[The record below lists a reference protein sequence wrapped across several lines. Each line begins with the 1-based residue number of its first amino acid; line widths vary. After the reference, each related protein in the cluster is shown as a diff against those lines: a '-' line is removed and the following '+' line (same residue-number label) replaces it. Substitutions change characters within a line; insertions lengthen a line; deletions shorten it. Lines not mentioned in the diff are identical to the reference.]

1 MPKKWFLL
9 RNEKQLGPYTW
20 SQLVHQYRD
29 GKLKRHDHLFD
40 PVSGAF
46 ITADHVRGLI
56 PKHNTHTSSQYSNGF
71 LSSEK
76 ERKFFII
83 VISLIVFL
91 VISAVVFVIVWKN
104 CYFSPDQQK
113 KPQIEKSF
121 PKIPKP

>member
-29 GKLKRHDHLFD
+29 GKLKRNDHLFD
-40 PVSGAF
+40 PVTGAF
-46 ITADHVRGLI
+46 ITAEHVRGLI
-56 PKHNTHTSSQYSNGF
+56 PKHTHQNNSHYSNGF

-83 VISLIVFL
+83 VISSIDFL

-104 CYFSPDQQK
+104 CYCKPEQVQK
-113 KPQIEKSF
+113 PSIEKAL
-121 PKIPKP
+121 PKIP

>member
-46 ITADHVRGLI
+46 INAEHVRGLI
-56 PKHNTHTSSQYSNGF
+56 PRHDNHSNAKYSNGF

-83 VISLIVFL
+83 VLSLIVFL
-91 VISAVVFVIVWKN
+91 VISSVVFVIVWKN
-104 CYFSPDQQK
+104 CYCTPNPPK
-113 KPQIEKSF
+113 KPFIEKTL
-121 PKIPKP
+121 PKRP

>member
-1 MPKKWFLL
+1 MVLL

-29 GKLKRHDHLFD
+29 GKLKRNDHLFD
-40 PVSGAF
+40 PVTGAF
-46 ITADHVRGLI
+46 ITAEHVRGLI
-56 PKHNTHTSSQYSNGF
+56 PKHTHQNNSHYSNGF

-83 VISLIVFL
+83 VISLMVFL

-104 CYFSPDQQK
+104 CYCKPVQLQK
-113 KPQIEKSF
+113 TNLEKAL
-121 PKIPKP
+121 PGIP

>member
-46 ITADHVRGLI
+46 ITAEHVRGLI
-56 PKHNTHTSSQYSNGF
+56 PRHDSQTNAKYSNGF
-71 LSSEK
+71 LASEK

-83 VISLIVFL
+83 MLSLVVFFVIST
-91 VISAVVFVIVWKN
+91 VVFVIIWKN
-104 CYFSPDQQK
+104 CYCVPDSPK
-113 KPQIEKSF
+113 KPVIEKSL
-121 PKIPKP
+121 PTGT